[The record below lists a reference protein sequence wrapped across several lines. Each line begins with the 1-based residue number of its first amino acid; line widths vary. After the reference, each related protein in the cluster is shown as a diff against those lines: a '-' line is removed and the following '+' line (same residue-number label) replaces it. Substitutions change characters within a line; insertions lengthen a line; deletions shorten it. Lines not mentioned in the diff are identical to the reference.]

1 MSQYMYKRVN
11 TKFSSKKCFRG
22 TVKPLGQKKGGL
34 IRQVTLI
41 TGSIHMK
48 FSLIKQE
55 KCDPL
60 IWVTA

>member
-1 MSQYMYKRVN
+1 MSNLVQ
-11 TKFSSKKCFRG
+11 FSSKKCFRG

-55 KCDPL
+55 KL
-60 IWVTA
+60 EMWMHVLY